1 MRSIS
6 QNYDDLKPKESAT
19 PQSKKLVLEIKNL
32 FVGKKKW
39 LTIPIVVLAGLFFL
53 PITILLLIG
62 WLIYAKIQNKK
73 LKIAGLSIIGLFI
86 LFFGWVYVSAIFYPT
101 PPRPATKVE
110 KEIVETK
117 TSPSSSSTPTPQTKS
132 LQAEILTVID
142 GDTIEVSFDNKKEV
156 VRLIGINSPETV
168 DPRKPVECFGKE
180 ASTKAKSLLLGK
192 SVQLEADP
200 TQDDRDKYQR
210 LLRYVFLEDGTNFNK
225 LMISEGYA
233 YEYTY
238 NIPYKYQSEFKQ
250 AQKEAEANKVGLW
263 ADNVCPTSTPQPS
276 STKSSGTS
284 PTTTDGSSGSGLTCS
299 GKTTCPQMVS
309 CDEAKF
315 YLYSCGVKSL
325 DRDADGIPCETICK
339 K

>member
-1 MRSIS
+1 MP
-6 QNYDDLKPKESAT
+6 QNDDVLKPKESVT
-19 PQSKKLVLEIKNL
+19 PQSKKAMLEMKKL
-32 FVGKKKW
+32 FVGKKKF
-39 LTIPIVVLAGLFFL
+39 LTIPIVVLVGLFFF

-62 WLIYAKIQNKK
+62 WLIYAKVQNKK
-73 LKIAGLSIIGLFI
+73 IKIAGLSIIGVFI
-86 LFFGWVYVSAIFYPT
+86 LVFGWAYASAILNPT
-101 PPRPATKVE
+101 PPKPATKVD
-110 KEIVETK
+110 KETVETK
-117 TSPSSSSTPTPQTKS
+117 TPPSPFPTPTPQTKG

-180 ASTKAKSLLLGK
+180 ASAKAKSLLLGK

-238 NIPYKYQSEFKQ
+238 NTPYKYQSEFKQ
-250 AQKEAEANKVGLW
+250 AQKEAEVSKIGLW
-263 ADNVCPTSTPQPS
+263 ADNACPTSTTQPS
-276 STKSSGTS
+276 PTKASGTS
-284 PTTTDGSSGSGLTCS
+284 PTTTDGSSGSGFTCS